1 MLLQVVLYS
10 HVTAY
15 ARINMMRD
23 MKYLQERGARIFYT
37 DTGELIAFFFVFA
50 TKCFLYFYR
59 FRHI

>member
-37 DTGELIAFFFVFA
+37 DTGELISFFF
-50 TKCFLYFYR
+50 C
-59 FRHI
+59 FRHQMFSLLL